1 MIYYPRKNKNTVCDK
16 ERKMYNDGLRL
27 SKEGGRLVAALE
39 CEIDHHTAGELRSRI
54 DREIF
59 VSKPSLLEMD
69 FRAVKFM
76 DSSGLS
82 LIVGRVETMSAIGGA
97 VVISNMGGNLKKL
110 LRLSGIDRLRGLT
123 VEGEV

>member
-1 MIYYPRKNKNTVCDK
+1 MNKN
-16 ERKMYNDGLRL
+16 GLRL
-27 SKEGGRLVAALE
+27 SSEGERLVAAIE
-39 CEIDHHTAGELRSRI
+39 CEIDHHTAGGLRSQI

-59 VSKPSLLEMD
+59 LRKPSLLELD

-82 LIVGRVETMSAIGGA
+82 LIVGRVETMSAVGGV
-97 VVISNMGGNLKKL
+97 VVISNMGTGLKKL

>member
-1 MIYYPRKNKNTVCDK
+1 MNKNC
-16 ERKMYNDGLRL
+16 LRL
-27 SKEGGRLVAALE
+27 SRAGERLVAAIM
-39 CEIDHHTAGELRSRI
+39 CEIDHHTASELRSSI

-59 VSKPSLLEMD
+59 LMKPSLLELD

-82 LIVGRVETMSAIGGA
+82 LIVGRVETMSTVQGTVI
-97 VVISNMGGNLKKL
+97 ISNMDRGLKKL

>member
-1 MIYYPRKNKNTVCDK
+1 MNKN
-16 ERKMYNDGLRL
+16 GLWL
-27 SKEGGRLVAALE
+27 SSEGERLVAAIE
-39 CEIDHHTAGELRSRI
+39 CEIDHHTAGGLRSQI

-59 VSKPSLLEMD
+59 LRKPSLLELD

-82 LIVGRVETMSAIGGA
+82 LIVGRVETMSAVGGV
-97 VVISNMGGNLKKL
+97 VVISNMGTGLKKL

>member
-1 MIYYPRKNKNTVCDK
+1 MQEVVKISESGDTLYAHLT
-16 ERKMYNDGLRL
+16 
-27 SKEGGRLVAALE
+27 
-39 CEIDHHTAGELRSRI
+39 CEIDHHTASELRSSI

-59 VSKPSLLEMD
+59 LMKPSLLELD

-82 LIVGRVETMSAIGGA
+82 LIVGRVETMSTVQGTVI
-97 VVISNMGGNLKKL
+97 ISNMDRGLKKL

>member
-1 MIYYPRKNKNTVCDK
+1 MNKN
-16 ERKMYNDGLRL
+16 GLRL
-27 SKEGGRLVAALE
+27 SSEGERLVAAIE
-39 CEIDHHTAGELRSRI
+39 CEIDHHTAGGLRAQI

-59 VSKPSLLEMD
+59 LRKPSLLELD

-82 LIVGRVETMSAIGGA
+82 LIVGRVETMSAVGGV
-97 VVISNMGGNLKKL
+97 VVISNMGTGLKKL